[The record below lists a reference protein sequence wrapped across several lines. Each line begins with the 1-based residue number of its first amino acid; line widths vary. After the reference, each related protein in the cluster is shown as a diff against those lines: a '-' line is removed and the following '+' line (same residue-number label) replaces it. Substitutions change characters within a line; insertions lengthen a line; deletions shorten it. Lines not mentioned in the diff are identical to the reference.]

1 MTTSELKDLVDTAIV
16 TRMSGGTIDEWSE
29 GGHRVAHMP
38 LNQLLNWQRELAN
51 EVEQELNG
59 CAMPIISVEI

>member
-1 MTTSELKDLVDTAIV
+1 VTTNELKDLVDAAIS

-29 GGHRVAHMP
+29 GSHRVAHMP

-51 EVEQELNG
+51 QLEQETGG
-59 CAMPIISVEI
+59 CAMPVVDVNL